1 MAAVDLARAIGK
13 VAERQV
19 MSITTL
25 DMAVAVWRPMEACSL
40 MEVAV
45 GIITTDTKRPRECL
59 TCLPLHPF
67 VDLLS
72 QPPLLS

>member
-1 MAAVDLARAIGK
+1 MAAVDLARVIGK

-25 DMAVAVWRPMEACSL
+25 DMAVAVWQPMEACNL
-40 MEVAV
+40 MEL
-45 GIITTDTKRPRECL
+45 GIITTDTKRLRGCQ